1 MKSKSDNMNRKAK
14 WLSYLPTGRDTG
26 YLNQEEWKLRYPV
39 HDTPRKVNLSLG
51 PFTAIPLYR
60 DILRTAKGSPSV
72 TEWSA
77 VFHSGLRNQ
86 SRDFNPP
93 KGEEIGRAHV

>member
-1 MKSKSDNMNRKAK
+1 MKSKSDNINRKFK
-14 WLSYLPTGRDTG
+14 WLKYPPIGRDTG
-26 YLNQEEWKLRYPV
+26 YANLEVWQLRYPI
-39 HDTPRKVNLSLG
+39 HDTSRKVNLPFG
-51 PFTAIPLYR
+51 PFTAIPQYR
-60 DILRTAKGSPSV
+60 DIPRTTKGIPLV

-93 KGEEIGRAHV
+93 KGEALW